1 MKKFLL
7 ILGIFLLPATA
18 SAQALSP
25 WVQGVLDRAEEGISM
40 AGGLGPAIC
49 DNDTLQSEISD
60 NRSLARSMLDATTQL
75 EQESQLL
82 AERTTCFEYDRAL
95 LRQKLVKIQNEM
107 NAAIEACQINRNRML
122 RVNYQFVAEALQSLL
137 RGGIDPT
144 VRDDRLQYKYAFHDK
159 ALLDQQIDQQ
169 IVENSTEP
177 LCPFTSDYAPR
188 SVAYI
193 PTGVGSAASA
203 GDASFDVKSFGCD
216 VTALGSVGIAPV
228 DAEAAVFR
236 DFLSQTQEF
245 ALTVYNTVSQAVRN
259 IDETIGIIT
268 GIKKPRP
275 DARPGIIPSHETV
288 SGCLKPLSPD
298 LSSIDAQGL
307 EDLLAAY
314 PNFFGPENL
323 RAVDGGG
330 TTYDPKPGETLPTGL
345 LFQASFD
352 RFGVTPASYALVRS
366 FVDRREAL
374 GYNRPLPGGMQ
385 SPNDENTVDT
395 TYFTGIINPAL
406 LQNELRN
413 ISSNIERET
422 GILDAINRDAAQR
435 LKDASM
441 PLEQAVQSLVY
452 VTDDFLPKK
461 YVPQLTLFMARSCVD
476 GFCQDTLKHV
486 AQRIMN
492 PYCHPYVSGKYM
504 DEKAADKCFCTPE
517 FENEDYCKGQVD
529 TSDQPEEQLQ
539 CGEKFQ
545 QQ

>member
-1 MKKFLL
+1 MKKFFLT
-7 ILGIFLLPATA
+7 LGILLLPATA

-25 WVQGVLDRAEEGISM
+25 WVQGVLDRADEGISM

-49 DNDTLQSEISD
+49 DNETLQSEISD

-95 LRQKLVKIQNEM
+95 LRQKLVQIQNEM
-107 NAAIEACQINRNRML
+107 NSAIDACLINKNRML

-159 ALLDQQIDQQ
+159 TLLDQQIDEQ
-169 IVENSTEP
+169 IVENSTAP

-193 PTGVGSAASA
+193 PTGVGNAAAA
-203 GDASFDVKSFGCD
+203 GDASFDVRSFGCD
-216 VTALGSVGIAPV
+216 VTTLGRIDIAPV

-236 DFLSQTQEF
+236 DFLGQTQEF

-259 IDETIGIIT
+259 IDDTIGIIT

-275 DARPGIIPSHETV
+275 DARPGSIPPHETV

-323 RAVDGGG
+323 RDDGNGG
-330 TTYDPKPGETLPTGL
+330 TTYDPKQGETLPTGL

-374 GYNRPLPGGMQ
+374 GYDRPLPGGMQ
-385 SPNDENTVDT
+385 SPNNENTVDT
-395 TYFTGIINPAL
+395 TFFTGVINPTL

-441 PLEQAVQSLVY
+441 PLEQAVQNLVY
-452 VTDDFLPKK
+452 VTDEFLPKK
-461 YVPQLTLFMARSCVD
+461 YVPELTFFMARSCVD
-476 GFCQDTLKHV
+476 GFCQDTLKNV
-486 AQRIMN
+486 AQRILN

-529 TSDQPEEQLQ
+529 TSDQPEEELQ

>member
-7 ILGIFLLPATA
+7 TLGILLLPATV
-18 SAQALSP
+18 SAEAFSP
-25 WVQGVLDRAEEGISM
+25 WVQGVLDRAQEGIGM

-60 NRSLARSMLDATTQL
+60 NFSLSRSMLDATTQL

-82 AERTTCFEYDRAL
+82 GERTSCFEYDRTL
-95 LRQKLVKIQNEM
+95 LLQKLQEIQREM
-107 NAAIEACQINRNRML
+107 DDAIEACEINRNRML
-122 RVNYQFVAEALQSLL
+122 RVNYEFVAEALHSLL

-144 VRDDRLQYKYAFHDK
+144 VRDDRLQYTYAFHDK
-159 ALLDQQIDQQ
+159 DLLDRQIDRQVVQ
-169 IVENSTEP
+169 DSREP

-188 SVAYI
+188 SIAYI

-203 GDASFDVKSFGCD
+203 GDAAFDVKSFGCD
-216 VTALGSVGIAPV
+216 VTALQRIDIDPV
-228 DAEAAVFR
+228 DAEAAAFR

-245 ALTVYNTVSQAVRN
+245 ALTVYNDVSQAVRN

-275 DARPGIIPSHETV
+275 DAKPGSIPPHETV

-345 LFQASFD
+345 LFQAGFD

-374 GYNRPLPGGMQ
+374 GYDRPLPGGME

-395 TYFTGIINPAL
+395 TYFTGITNPVL
-406 LQNELRN
+406 LQNGLRN
-413 ISSNIERET
+413 VSSNIERET

-461 YVPQLTLFMARSCVD
+461 YVPQLTFFMARSCVD
-476 GFCQDTLKHV
+476 GFCQDTLKNV